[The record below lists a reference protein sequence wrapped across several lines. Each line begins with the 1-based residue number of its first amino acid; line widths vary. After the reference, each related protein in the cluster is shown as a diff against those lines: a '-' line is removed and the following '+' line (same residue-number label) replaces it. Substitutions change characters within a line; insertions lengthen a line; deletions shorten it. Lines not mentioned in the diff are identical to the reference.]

1 MTYSLQPVDSVDV
14 TVLVDN
20 YTDLLM
26 VEQTSLIHRP
36 MLSDGKTLF
45 AEHGLSFLI
54 RIKSGE
60 KTNTILMDA
69 GTTETALIQNAETL
83 GVNLDEISE
92 VVISHGH
99 FDHIGA
105 LFRVL
110 RQSSCRIPVHLH
122 PAAFA
127 MRRKKR
133 PDGTY
138 TSLPSMTADEVT
150 HAGGILSLSKEPSL
164 VANHKILLTGEV
176 ERITSFEQGSPVLE
190 AMERDTF
197 VKDLFRDDQ
206 SLILNLKDKGL
217 IIISGC
223 AHAGIINSVRYAQK
237 ITGIDDIHAIM
248 GGFHL
253 SGPYFKKIVPETIS
267 ALQEIQPTYIIP
279 VHCTG
284 WEAQVSMA
292 QAMPDAF
299 VLSTVGTTFHFGGE

>member
-1 MTYSLQPVDSVDV
+1 MTYLLRPVDRLDV

-26 VEQTSLIHRP
+26 VEQNSLIRRP
-36 MLSDGKTLF
+36 LLSDGKTLL

-54 RIKSGE
+54 QVRSGE
-60 KTNTILMDA
+60 KIHTILMDA
-69 GTTETALIQNAETL
+69 GATETALIENAKTL
-83 GVNLDEISE
+83 GISLDEISE

-105 LFRVL
+105 LFCVL

-138 TSLPSMTADEVT
+138 TTLPSMTADEVT
-150 HAGGILSLSKEPSL
+150 HAGGILSLSREPSL
-164 VANHKILLTGEV
+164 IANQKILLTGEV
-176 ERITSFEQGSPVLE
+176 ERITPFEQGSPVLE
-190 AMERDTF
+190 AREGDLF
-197 VKDLFRDDQ
+197 VKDVFRDDQ
-206 SLILNLKDKGL
+206 ALLIHLKDRGL
-217 IIISGC
+217 IVISGC

-237 ITGIDDIHAIM
+237 ITGIDTVYAIM

-253 SGPYFKKIVPETIS
+253 SGPYFKNIIPDTIL
-267 ALQEIQPTYIIP
+267 ALQEIKPACIIP

-292 QAMPDAF
+292 QAMPHAF
-299 VLSTVGTTFHFGGE
+299 VFSTVGTTFHFGGE